1 MTGFQRNSGLVK
13 DPCRTAWQMAESIA
27 GKQCFKQ
34 IVYLFLTDQQN
45 VHGFFWY
52 SVDSIDLH

>member
-13 DPCRTAWQMAESIA
+13 DLGRTAWQMAESIA

-34 IVYLFLTDQQN
+34 IVCLFITGQQN
-45 VHGFFWY
+45 VLGFFEH
-52 SVDSIDLH
+52 SVDLIDLH